1 MTPLSHRTVLA
12 HLKISCWNG
21 RMLDREISADVTE
34 RMGAERDSGL
44 FSKRLLDKTALKE
57 VFSVIAEART
67 YHKDHTRPWLESG
80 PRILPTT
87 LYPTVRKRMREIE
100 EKFDKA
106 AGNFAGEYP
115 KHLKEAPRLLGKMFK
130 AEDYP
135 DPKTVGSL
143 YSLQYLILPL
153 SDPNDF
159 RAQLDADDMKEIKR
173 DLGKRVDEAVDEAM
187 KDLGKRITGVVGAM
201 AKKLHDYKPKAN
213 GKKAEGVFKNSLV
226 TNVKELADLLPAFNL
241 NDDVKLNA
249 LHKRIVKELCGF
261 DADTLRDDD
270 QVRNNVA
277 KAAADILKA
286 TEAFMK

>member
-44 FSKRLLDKTALKE
+44 FSKRLLNKTALKE

-67 YHKDHTRPWLESG
+67 YHKEHTRPWLESG
-80 PRILPTT
+80 PRILPTV
-87 LYPTVRKRMREIE
+87 LYPEVRKRMREIE
-100 EKFDKA
+100 AKFEVA
-106 AGNFAGEYP
+106 VNNFAGEYP
-115 KHLKEAPRLLGKMFK
+115 KHLKAAPKELGKMFK

-135 DPKTVGSL
+135 DPDEITEL
-143 YSLQYLILPL
+143 YSLEYLILPL

-159 RAQLDADDMKEIKR
+159 RDQLDLEDIKEIKR

-187 KDLGKRITGVVGAM
+187 KDIGKRIASVVGNM
-201 AKKLHDYKPKAN
+201 ATKLKDYKPKTKDA
-213 GKKAEGVFKNSLV
+213 KAQGIFKDSLV
-226 TNVKELADLLPAFNL
+226 TNVTELAALLPAFNL
-241 NDDVKLNA
+241 NDDPKLAA
-249 LHKRIVKELCGF
+249 LHKRIVKELCGT
-261 DADTLRDDD
+261 DATTLRDDD
-270 QVRNNVA
+270 QVRTTVA